1 LLIGSA
7 APKHPQVIVMTHSM
21 PGAQMALVP
30 DLIQAIVESEQHVEF

>member
-7 APKHPQVIVMTHSM
+7 APKHPQVIVMTHTM
-21 PGAQMALVP
+21 PEDPMALVP